1 MRKLVC
7 FFFFLFICHGILG
20 CQQKQSSA
28 SSDPKVLS
36 LDKEVYCTLLSDDR
50 LIVKTYT
57 SNLDVTVQDY
67 SNEKD
72 TVDIFMD
79 GPLYR
84 NHTFDHK
91 DVAFQIMNED
101 QGLPYYCAH
110 GYLYNNDVH
119 GPIPFVFA
127 IDFQK
132 EYFILKPNGNTSDCL
147 IASTD
152 PNADPLEIHAH
163 FSRFLEI
170 YHYPD

>member
-1 MRKLVC
+1 
-7 FFFFLFICHGILG
+7 
-20 CQQKQSSA
+20 
-28 SSDPKVLS
+28 
-36 LDKEVYCTLLSDDR
+36 
-50 LIVKTYT
+50 
-57 SNLDVTVQDY
+57 
-67 SNEKD
+67 
-72 TVDIFMD
+72 MD

-132 EYFILKPNGNTSDCL
+132 EYFILKPNGNISDCL

-163 FSRFLEI
+163 FSRFLEL
-170 YHYPD
+170 YYYPD